1 MAASLIKQHKSFISQ
16 YRIYLAEANTPW
28 RVPHLG
34 NQFFSPGHRPFST
47 TNHAGS
53 VQALPTNMIA
63 FHERTLHGRG
73 DESMYRKIDAHFDG
87 KAIIPDDPVDL
98 PVGQRL
104 RVQIE
109 LADTVTPRFADLL
122 GFTAELEDAPVD
134 LAAQHDHYLYGTPK
148 R

>member
-1 MAASLIKQHKSFISQ
+1 
-16 YRIYLAEANTPW
+16 
-28 RVPHLG
+28 
-34 NQFFSPGHRPFST
+34 
-47 TNHAGS
+47 
-53 VQALPTNMIA
+53 
-63 FHERTLHGRG
+63 
-73 DESMYRKIDAHFDG
+73 MYRKIDAHFDG